1 MRQREVLKSTGK
13 LYICPT
19 PIGNLEDITLR
30 VLRVLREVDLIV
42 AEDTRTAR
50 KLLNHFSIAKPT
62 LSFHKYNEAKRL
74 RELLERLEKGERLA
88 LISEAG
94 TPGIADPGHRLI
106 KACLE
111 KGFDYEVLP
120 GPSALITA
128 LVASGLPTESFV
140 FQSFLPRKGSKRQSI
155 LKKLAAINRTI
166 IIYEAPHRLVQL
178 LTEIA
183 VLMPERKV
191 VLVRELTKKFEEFR
205 RGTVQTVLESL
216 QGEKLKGEVI
226 LLLGPGQEL
235 PARLTDEEIRKLVME
250 KLKAGWS
257 KKEAISDIATI
268 FDLPKRTVYEVV
280 KNVRS

>member
-1 MRQREVLKSTGK
+1 LASKGTGK

-30 VLRVLREVDLIV
+30 VLRVLQEVDLIV

-50 KLLNHFSIAKPT
+50 KLLSHFSIAKPT

-74 RELLERLEKGERLA
+74 GELLARLDKGERLA

-94 TPGIADPGHRLI
+94 MPGIADPGHRLI

-120 GPSALITA
+120 GPSALVTA
-128 LVASGLPTESFV
+128 LVASGLPTESFI
-140 FQSFLPRKGSKRQSI
+140 FQSFLPRRVSRRRAI
-155 LKKLAAINRTI
+155 LRKLATMNQTI

-183 VLMPERKV
+183 VLMPEREA

-205 RGTVQTVLESL
+205 RGTVKTLLESL
-216 QGEKLKGEVI
+216 QGKELKGEVI
-226 LLLGPGQEL
+226 LLIGPGQRL
-235 PARLTDEEIRKLVME
+235 PVRPTDEEIRKLVIE

-257 KKEAISDIATI
+257 KKEAISDIAAV
-268 FDLPKRTVYEVV
+268 FDLPKRVVYDVV
-280 KNVRS
+280 KDVRG